1 MAEKTCKERERV
13 AARKIMV
20 YATQDAT
27 ERSIEYQYISASIS
41 ADDNQHKTNMV
52 QSTEEDNPLDYLL
65 LDSSDS
71 KDEPEVR
78 QIQLVDQGSNPQC
91 ARLVVG
97 GVPMEGVVDSGS
109 DITILGGEM
118 FKQVSTV
125 ARLHKKDFKSPDKQ
139 PRTYNQQTYHI
150 DGKVEVDISFDDR
163 TKKTAVYVKMDA
175 PKQLLLSEDV
185 CRLRHIDLSSRC
197 ATR

>member
-1 MAEKTCKERERV
+1 
-13 AARKIMV
+13 
-20 YATQDAT
+20 
-27 ERSIEYQYISASIS
+27 
-41 ADDNQHKTNMV
+41 MV

-71 KDEPEVR
+71 EDEPKVR
-78 QIQLVDQGSNPQC
+78 QIQLVDQGSHPQC
-91 ARLVVG
+91 VRLVVG
-97 GVPMEGVVDSGS
+97 EVPMEGVVDSGS

-139 PRTYNQQTYHI
+139 PRTCNQQTFHI

-175 PKQLLLSEDV
+175 LKQLLLSEGV
-185 CRLRHIDLSSRC
+185 CRQLGILIYHPDVQPGSGDKKQLKAKAQKVSECKVPMVRVQLIQDVWYHSIITSF
-197 ATR
+197 